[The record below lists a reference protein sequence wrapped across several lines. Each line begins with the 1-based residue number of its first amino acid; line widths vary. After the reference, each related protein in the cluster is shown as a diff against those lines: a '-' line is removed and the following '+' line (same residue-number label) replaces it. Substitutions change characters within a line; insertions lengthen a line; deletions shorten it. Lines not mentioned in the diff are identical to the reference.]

1 MTMMMIIE
9 KIIAGAIALVFGII
23 GIMFEAK
30 VERTRSAKDTAVMML
45 SIGAYCAAMIAALE

>member
-1 MTMMMIIE
+1 MMMIIE